1 MNVRPEDLEAR
12 LARSLDP
19 LYVVHGDEPLIA
31 LECADAVRAAA
42 RRQGIDERVTFV
54 VEQHF
59 KWDAVLAA
67 NASMGLFG
75 ERRLVDLRIPSGKP
89 GVEGAKALEAYVA
102 RTNPDNVT
110 LVTLPRMDRATQ
122 ASSWFAALAGRATVV
137 AVQPVEREALP
148 RWIAARLARQNQ
160 KAAPETLAFL
170 ADLCE
175 GNLLAARQEIEKLA
189 LLLPEGVLEHDAV
202 EAAVA
207 DVARYDVFAA
217 SEAWLA
223 GDAARVVRVLA
234 VVRAEGEGP
243 QLAVWAL
250 GEDLHAIGAIH
261 AMTRDGAPLAVAL
274 RNARVWGRRQQ
285 AMERAVRR
293 LRDEDVVRLLAALA
307 RIDALSKGLGRGDA
321 WDELVALALALAGS
335 PAHPLLAESRW

>member
-12 LARSLDP
+12 LAQSLAP
-19 LYVVHGDEPLIA
+19 LYVVHGDEPLVS
-31 LECADAVRAAA
+31 LECGDAVRAAA
-42 RRQGIDERVTFV
+42 RRQGIEERETFV

-59 KWDAVLAA
+59 RWDALLAA

-75 ERRLVDLRIPSGKP
+75 TRRLVDLRIPSGKP
-89 GVEGAKALEAYVA
+89 GVDGAKALEAYA
-102 RTNPDNVT
+102 ADPHPGNVT
-110 LVTLPRMDRATQ
+110 LVTLPRLDRAAQ
-122 ASSWFAALAGRATVV
+122 GSAWFTALCERAVVV

-148 RWIAARLARQNQ
+148 RWIAARLARQKQ
-160 KAAPETLAFL
+160 KASSETLAFL

-189 LLLPEGVLEHDAV
+189 LLLPEGTLDHEAV

-223 GDAARVVRVLA
+223 GDAARAARILVALQA
-234 VVRAEGEGP
+234 AGDGP

-250 GEDLHAIGAIH
+250 GEDLHAMAAVQSMVSEGS
-261 AMTRDGAPLAVAL
+261 PLASAL
-274 RNARVWGRRQQ
+274 RNARVWGKRQQ
-285 AMERAVRR
+285 AMEKALRR
-293 LRDEDVVRLLAALA
+293 LRGESVVGFLAALA
-307 RIDALSKGLGRGDA
+307 RIDAMSKGIGRGES
-321 WDELVALALALAGS
+321 WDELLALAMAIAGRPVHSLARTS
-335 PAHPLLAESRW
+335 